1 MRFYQIS
8 LRTILE
14 IVFVV
19 AVFLAFIYWRNVP
32 HAAPARYQVE
42 VLPHGGLV
50 FIDMATGE
58 MWLCP
63 MSSSKANWSPLD
75 RPPLEK

>member
-14 IVFVV
+14 AVFVV
-19 AVFLAFIYWRNVP
+19 AVVLGFIYWRNMP
-32 HAAPARYQVE
+32 SAAAARYQVE

-50 FIDMATGE
+50 FIDMAIGE

-63 MSSSKANWSPLD
+63 MNSSKFNWTPID
-75 RPPLEK
+75 RPPLKK